1 MDIELYRAAID
12 GRQDLCEAM
21 RGRGSNHEQETRGEK
36 NTVLHIATKSGKLQ
50 IAEED
55 DHHPALRFL
64 YYQNTEGNTPL
75 HIAARSGHVEMAR
88 ILVVRARRMDNVQQN
103 KKLVSMRNKEEN
115 TALHEAVCHN
125 RFAVVKLLIDEDPNL
140 ASLLNSSNE
149 SPLFMAVHRS
159 FYDVAKIILNTAAA
173 NCSYQGRSGMNV
185 MYAAAIHFA
194 LEIFNIPHESL
205 RMLMEEADI
214 LGWIPL
220 HYAAHADNR
229 EFVELFLN
237 VNKSLAY
244 AKNKK
249 ALHVAAESRNDDAVK
264 FLLESFAYQDL
275 INKKDNKRNTALHL
289 AAASAQGQGDLN
301 ILEIM
306 LTNDSDIDRWARNK
320 DGMAFSHIILSNK
333 QLEGVEI
340 STTIMSE
347 LEREIASIRLEQS
360 EGDEEKAE
368 QKQQKDGHHQEPE
381 VKQRDYKELA
391 SLNLVI
397 STLIATITFGPV
409 IQMPGGYD
417 PNGFAVHG
425 GKRSFLAFLIL
436 DSLAF

>member
-36 NTVLHIATKSGKLQ
+36 NTVLHIAAKSGKLQ

-185 MYAAAIHFA
+185 I
-194 LEIFNIPHESL
+194 
-205 RMLMEEADI
+205 MLMEEADI

-249 ALHVAAESRNDDAVK
+249 GMSGLHISA
-264 FLLESFAYQDL
+264 
-275 INKKDNKRNTALHL
+275 KKGH
-289 AAASAQGQGDLN
+289 
-301 ILEIM
+301 
-306 LTNDSDIDRWARNK
+306 
-320 DGMAFSHIILSNK
+320 
-333 QLEGVEI
+333 VEV
-340 STTIMSE
+340 
-347 LEREIASIRLEQS
+347 IR
-360 EGDEEKAE
+360 
-368 QKQQKDGHHQEPE
+368 
-381 VKQRDYKELA
+381 
-391 SLNLVI
+391 
-397 STLIATITFGPV
+397 T
-409 IQMPGGYD
+409 
-417 PNGFAVHG
+417 
-425 GKRSFLAFLIL
+425 
-436 DSLAF
+436 